1 MISLN
6 DKPVLEGK
14 RMNNVYMLELDCI
27 DSSNSFC
34 LKIIVD
40 ESWLWHRRLCH
51 ASMKTLR
58 NITKKNLVRGVP
70 KLDFTKDHLCDA
82 CQLGK

>member
-1 MISLN
+1 MINLD
-6 DKPVLEGK
+6 DKFVLEGK
-14 RMNNVYMLELDCI
+14 KINNIYILDFNYI
-27 DSSNSFC
+27 EYSNSLY

-51 ASMKTLR
+51 TSMKTLR
-58 NITKKNLVRGVP
+58 NITHKSLVRCKP

-82 CQLGK
+82 CHLGK